1 MLARRQL
8 GILLFDQVEVL
19 DFCGP
24 FEVFSVT
31 RLVEGSHQEA
41 PSPFQVSLISES
53 GAPVLTTGGM
63 QVLADFSF
71 ENCPELDIL
80 LVPGGW
86 GTRQEMFNETLLDF
100 VRTRAP
106 RLEILASVCTGALI
120 LASAGLLDGL
130 PATTHWK
137 SLDLL
142 QSRFPRVQ
150 VERQARVVKAGHI
163 ITSAGIAAGMDMA
176 LTLVADLH
184 GETIAR
190 QTARHM
196 EYPFP
201 EDKHD
206 RSAEAQ

>member
-41 PSPFQVSLISES
+41 PSPFQVSLISQS

-106 RLEILASVCTGALI
+106 RVEILASVCTGALI

-142 QSRFPRVQ
+142 QNRFPRVQ

-201 EDKHD
+201 ERESLSRRGDF
-206 RSAEAQ
+206 

>member
-41 PSPFQVSLISES
+41 PSPFQVSLISQS

-106 RLEILASVCTGALI
+106 RVEILASVCTGALI

-130 PATTHWK
+130 PATT
-137 SLDLL
+137 
-142 QSRFPRVQ
+142 
-150 VERQARVVKAGHI
+150 G
-163 ITSAGIAAGMDMA
+163 
-176 LTLVADLH
+176 
-184 GETIAR
+184 
-190 QTARHM
+190 
-196 EYPFP
+196 
-201 EDKHD
+201 
-206 RSAEAQ
+206 